1 MTFHAY
7 AARKAKAHLMRFDYE
22 PKPLGRNDVE
32 IAISHC
38 GICHSDVHLV
48 DGDWGDS
55 FPIVPG
61 HEIIGTVVAGSGFA
75 QGERVGVGW
84 QCNSCGRCEYCRS
97 GEEVLCAQ
105 HAATCQGNFGGFAD
119 RIRVNERFA
128 VRIPEALPSAS
139 AAPLL
144 CGGVTVYT
152 PLRHYA
158 ATGSRVGVIGIGGLG
173 HLALQFA
180 KALGCEV
187 TAFSR
192 SKGKERDARRLGAD
206 HFVAGRPRKGSLDL
220 ILNTA
225 HAAPDME
232 AYLGA
237 LRPKGVF
244 CQLGAAADPL
254 SVPAFALIS
263 DSLTVTGSAIG
274 SPSVIREM
282 LDVAARHGVAART
295 QVMPMREADAA
306 LDRTRRNLA
315 RFRMVLEN
323 PREGAGGIR

>member
-1 MTFHAY
+1 MSFNAY
-7 AARKAKAHLMRFDYE
+7 AAKHAKARLEPFRYE
-22 PKPLGRNDVE
+22 PKPLADDEVE

-48 DGDWGDS
+48 DGEWGDW
-55 FPIVPG
+55 FPLVPG
-61 HEIIGTVVAGSGFA
+61 HEIVGTVVASRAFA
-75 QGERVGVGW
+75 PGDRVGVGW
-84 QCNSCGRCEYCRS
+84 QRNSCGECEYCRA
-97 GEEVLCAQ
+97 GDEVLCSKNE
-105 HAATCQGNFGGFAD
+105 ATCQGNFGGFAD

-128 VRIPEALPSAS
+128 FKIPKELPSET

-152 PLRHYA
+152 PLRKFA
-158 ATGSRVGVIGIGGLG
+158 DQGSRVGVIGIGGLG

-180 KALGCEV
+180 RAVGCEV

-192 SKGKERDARRLGAD
+192 AADKEPEARRFGAD
-206 HFVAGRPRKGSLDL
+206 HFATGDPAKGSLDL

-225 HAAPDME
+225 HAAPDMD

-244 CQLGAAADPL
+244 CQLGAVPTPL
-254 SVPAFALIS
+254 VVPAMPLITGS
-263 DSLTVTGSAIG
+263 RSVTGSAIG
-274 SPSVIREM
+274 SPAVIREM
-282 LDVAARHGVAART
+282 LALAAQKGIAATTEVA
-295 QVMPMREADAA
+295 PMRQANEA

-315 RFRMVLEN
+315 RYRMVLAN
-323 PREGAGGIR
+323 

>member
-1 MTFHAY
+1 MRFHAY
-7 AARKAKAHLMRFDYE
+7 AAHEAKAHLKPFEYR
-22 PKPLGRNDVE
+22 PQPLGEHDVE
-32 IAISHC
+32 IAITHC

-48 DGDWGDS
+48 DGDWGDW
-55 FPIVPG
+55 FPLVPG
-61 HEIIGTVVAGSGFA
+61 HEIVGTVVAGAAFA
-75 QGERVGVGW
+75 PGERVGVGW
-84 QCNSCGRCEYCRS
+84 QRGSCGACEHCLA
-97 GEEVLCAQ
+97 GEEVLCPE
-105 HAATCQGNFGGFAD
+105 HAPTCQGSFGGFAD
-119 RIRVNERFA
+119 RIRVDERFA
-128 VRIPEALPSAS
+128 IRIPQALPSET

-144 CGGVTVYT
+144 CGGVTVYK
-152 PLRHYA
+152 PLRTYA
-158 ATGSRVGVIGIGGLG
+158 AAGTRVGVIGIGGLG

-192 SKGKERDARRLGAD
+192 SKDKERAARRFGAD
-206 HFVAGRPRKGSLDL
+206 HFVTGAPRKGSLDL

-225 HAAPDME
+225 HAAPDMG

-244 CQLGAAADPL
+244 CQLGASPEPL

-282 LDVAARHGVAART
+282 LDVAARHGVTART
-295 QVMPMREADAA
+295 EVMPMSRADAA

-315 RFRMVLEN
+315 RFRMVLAN
-323 PREGAGGIR
+323 P